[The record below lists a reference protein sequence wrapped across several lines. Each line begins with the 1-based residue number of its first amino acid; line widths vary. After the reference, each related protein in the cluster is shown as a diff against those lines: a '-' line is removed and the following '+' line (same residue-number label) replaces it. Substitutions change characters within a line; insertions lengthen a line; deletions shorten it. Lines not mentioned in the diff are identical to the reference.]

1 MSTSLPK
8 FIADDSLA
16 ITQEMIDAYEA
27 MTGKTLYPAQVERLL
42 IDLIAYRETLVRT
55 AINDTARQNLMA
67 FARAPMLD
75 YLGELVGV
83 TRLPAQSARTRVRLT
98 LVEPLTA
105 GLAIPAG
112 FRVET
117 TNGVQFQTLD
127 EVVMSAGASQ
137 VELAVLAVEP
147 GLAGNGYLPGQV
159 SQWVDSLGVDLDDV
173 SNLVVT
179 AGGAEAESDE
189 RLRERIKLAPES
201 FSVAGSR
208 LAYRHHAMS
217 AHQDI
222 VDVAVD
228 SPEPGVVRLFPLG
241 RDGLPGPALLN
252 AVTLACSDEKVR
264 PLTEQVQVLAPE
276 EIAFT
281 LHARLLV
288 YHDADAGRVLSTART
303 QAMQLANS
311 LSASLGRD
319 IVPSQFIAALS
330 VPGVY
335 QVELISPTATREVGA
350 AGWAHCLAMDVQLSG
365 ERNG

>member
-27 MTGKTLYPAQVERLL
+27 MTGKTLYPAQIERLL

-55 AINDTARQNLMA
+55 AINDAARQNLVA

-83 TRLPAQSARTRVRLT
+83 TRLPAQSARTRVRIT
-98 LVEPLTA
+98 LAEPLSA

-117 TNGVQFQTLD
+117 GSGVQFQTLD
-127 EVVMSAGASQ
+127 DVVMVAGASQ
-137 VELAVLAVEP
+137 IELAVVAVEP
-147 GLAGNGYLPGQV
+147 GPAGNGYLPGQV
-159 SQWVDSLGVDLDDV
+159 SQWVDSLGVDVEDV

-179 AGGAEAESDE
+179 AGGAEAESDD

-241 RDGLPGPALLN
+241 RDGLPGPALIN
-252 AVTLACSDEKVR
+252 AVALACSDEKVR
-264 PLTEQVQVLAPE
+264 PLTDQVLVLPPE
-276 EIAFT
+276 EMAFT
-281 LHARLLV
+281 VQAQLLV
-288 YHDADAGRVLSTART
+288 YRDADANRALETARA
-303 QAMQLANS
+303 QATQLATS

-330 VPGVY
+330 APGVY
-335 QVELISPTATREVGA
+335 QVMLTSPASTVEVGA
-350 AGWAHCLAMDVQLSG
+350 AGWAHCVGIDVQLSG
-365 ERNG
+365 ERDG